1 MFEKPVAGQSIW
13 EKFKLGFPFQYTVRV
28 SKHHCGQTSGG
39 ADAQAIFGE
48 FMTFS
53 LILFF
58 QKSCKH
64 TITNSLRLTWWPTP
78 SVIIHWYHGLRR
90 ISCCF
95 PQPPP
100 GRAAGSYSFSGWLW
114 TQSALDSLWTQSA
127 LDSHVCHWWA
137 VTIDSQETA
146 LRQHTP
152 QHLFASKRLGLPP
165 GRAIQNTQ
173 HFLPLEFWTMILTIC
188 RVHFWAYSIDF
199 EEGGQK
205 PSCPAGQMG

>member
-58 QKSCKH
+58 QKSCM
-64 TITNSLRLTWWPTP
+64 
-78 SVIIHWYHGLRR
+78 LRR

-127 LDSHVCHWWA
+127 LDSHVCQWWA

-152 QHLFASKRLGLPP
+152 QHLFASKRLGLLP

-173 HFLPLEFWTMILTIC
+173 HFLPLEFWT
-188 RVHFWAYSIDF
+188 V
-199 EEGGQK
+199 K
-205 PSCPAGQMG
+205 